1 MMHASFVTTRLRM
14 AFRAVGVLALL
25 GGALALAPPA
35 SAVIPPTLEDEG
47 GEVAIDAV
55 LPFDRTVT
63 ATPAAPAAWR
73 GTQATGHN
81 ITFDPGEPDTC
92 GKTDAN
98 YCDITLVNVVP
109 GNFYDTA

>member
-1 MMHASFVTTRLRM
+1 MTHASLVTTRLRM
-14 AFRAVGVLALL
+14 ACRAVGVVALL

-35 SAVIPPTLEDEG
+35 SAVIPPSLEDEG
-47 GEVAIDAV
+47 AEVAIDAV

-81 ITFDPGEPDTC
+81 ISFDPGEPEHVRQDRRELLRHH
-92 GKTDAN
+92 ARQRRARQ
-98 YCDITLVNVVP
+98 LL
-109 GNFYDTA
+109 